1 MIMSLWLVGGSDDHE
16 VVVGKVWQ
24 RLMIIASLCQPL
36 PTTNP

>member
-24 RLMIIASLCQPL
+24 RLAMIMS
-36 PTTNP
+36 